1 MLHVNKSL
9 KERLLSGGVWSF
21 FAKGSASFLTVALAA
36 IIVRLLSP
44 DDVGVFFLSYS
55 IIVLLSFLARFGIDQ
70 FCVRYIGHELAE
82 KRYLAARDFIKTILL
97 LVFGFSF
104 IISVL
109 LYFLSDLILSDYLF
123 RDDLDFNIS
132 IYLAIW
138 LPVTAIQFL
147 FAEIFRSYHNIKYA
161 SIFAGGTIF
170 GGFLSSLL
178 FGIVVSIG
186 YATGSSFYLEEIL
199 QILFSIIIFLLF
211 IEYKIMRSMV
221 NQYCELD
228 GQSGREVISVKEI
241 LYESYPFF
249 ISALS
254 LMLLLHA
261 DTIILGLY
269 EPEAEVAVYN
279 AATRIAKLMLIISM
293 ILIEVTTP
301 VIVELN
307 IKGDKKKLENM
318 LRATATIA
326 TIPSVIIL
334 LYFIFFA
341 EFVLGAVY
349 GEYYE
354 SGALL
359 LVIMSVGQLGGVWA
373 GPGSYVLNMLGFQK
387 ASMYISLIISVIAIV
402 ICAFIAPIYGAV
414 AVVLVTAVAY
424 ASKCIISMLYVY
436 KLTGL
441 LTCAKVFFS
450 QNDIKKLAQFIKF

>member
-1 MLHVNKSL
+1 MLHVHKSL

-21 FAKGSASFLTVALAA
+21 FAKGSASFLTVALVA
-36 IIVRLLSP
+36 IIARLLPP

-55 IIVLLSFLARFGIDQ
+55 IIVLLSFLARFGMDQ
-70 FCVRYIGHELAE
+70 FCVRHIGHELAE
-82 KRYLAARDFIKTILL
+82 NRYLAARDFIKTILL

-104 IISVL
+104 ITSLL
-109 LYFLSDLILSDYLF
+109 LYFLSDRIMSDYLF
-123 RDDLDFNIS
+123 RDNLDININ

-161 SIFAGGTIF
+161 SIFSGGTIF
-170 GGFLSSLL
+170 GGFLSSVL
-178 FGIVVSIG
+178 FGIVISIG
-186 YATGSSFYLEEIL
+186 YATGGSFYLEEIL
-199 QILFSIIIFLLF
+199 QILFSIIIFVLL
-211 IEYKIMRSMV
+211 IEYKIMRSMI
-221 NQYCELD
+221 NQYCMLG
-228 GQSGREVISVKEI
+228 GQQGGQTISVKKI

-261 DTIILGLY
+261 DTIILGLS
-269 EPEAEVAVYN
+269 EPESEVAIYN
-279 AATRIAKLMLIISM
+279 AATRVAKLMVIVHM
-293 ILIEVTTP
+293 IVIEVTTP

-307 IKGDKKKLENM
+307 IKGDMKKLEDM
-318 LRATATIA
+318 LRTTATIA
-326 TIPSVIIL
+326 TIPSVFVL
-334 LYFIFFA
+334 LFFIFFS
-341 EFVLGAVY
+341 EFVLGAIY

-359 LVIMSVGQLGGVWA
+359 LVIMSVGQFGSVWA

-402 ICAFIAPIYGAV
+402 TCAFIAPIYGAV

-424 ASKCIISMLYVY
+424 ASKGIISMLYVY

-441 LTCAKVFFS
+441 RTYTKVFS
-450 QNDIKKLAQFIKF
+450 LVCKACK